1 MSDESTSWH
10 HCSIC
15 KKPLAFTANYFVC
28 SVSTCRRKRNPLYFC
43 SLACWEAH
51 LPMMRHRDAW
61 AEQERAPTLAQWQ
74 AERAT
79 AEAEEGGTPTVP
91 DALRVEPPT
100 AGPVVSEVPT
110 SRRRVVQERPPVSEP
125 VLRHPVAV
133 IGVPHQVTVEE
144 AADEELPQDVLVV
157 VSKLKAYVKAR
168 SGMSTSDGVVDV
180 LSDHLRRL
188 CVEAIR
194 NAARDG
200 RRTVMDRDFKPL
212 V

>member
-1 MSDESTSWH
+1 MSDESTIWH

-15 KKPLAFTANYFVC
+15 KKPLAFAANYFVC

-43 SLACWEAH
+43 SLSCWEAH

-79 AEAEEGGTPTVP
+79 AEAKEGGTPTIP
-91 DALRVEPPT
+91 DALRVETPT
-100 AGPVVSEVPT
+100 AGPVVSEAPT
-110 SRRRVVQERPPVSEP
+110 SGRRIVQERPPVSEP
-125 VLRHPVAV
+125 VLHHPVAV
-133 IGVPHQVTVEE
+133 IGVPHQITVEE

-168 SGMSTSDGVVDV
+168 SGMSTSDGVVGV

>member
-1 MSDESTSWH
+1 MSDESNTWH

-15 KKPLAFTANYFVC
+15 KKPLAFAASYFVC

-43 SLACWEAH
+43 SLSCWEAH

-74 AERAT
+74 AEHAT
-79 AEAEEGGTPTVP
+79 AEAGGPPTLP

-100 AGPVVSEVPT
+100 ADPVGSEAPT
-110 SRRRVVQERPPVSEP
+110 SRRRVVQERPLVSEP
-125 VLRHPVAV
+125 ALRHPVAV